1 VVAGVRAPDLL
12 VGARKLSYLES
23 SPPTRMEQHSRIQL
37 DVSRGDIL
45 DGKYRVERVLGCG
58 GMGVVIAAYHLGL
71 KQMVAIKFL
80 LPEALEDP
88 EAAERFSR
96 EARAAAKIKGEH
108 IARIMDVG
116 TLENGS
122 PYMVME
128 YLEGEDLAAK
138 LRRERGLPIAEAV
151 ELVLQTC
158 EVVAEAHS
166 LGIVHRDLKP
176 ANLFCLNM
184 PDGTVSIKV
193 LDFGISKVVGPN
205 TSHTLTLTKTSAL
218 VGSPSYMSPEQI
230 QSPRNVDART
240 DIWSLGVVLFECL
253 AGKGCFRGKSPTE
266 ICLKVLKRRPPP
278 IRRLRPE
285 VPEEIEAIVQR
296 CLSKNRT
303 DRFSSVSELSQAL
316 APFGADRAKL
326 SAGRIAAIGK
336 SRRSVATLPP
346 SPEKRPSLVPRH
358 APRLPWWKAFA
369 SRITGKKPRRSQ
381 TPFAERSDGALA
393 ALALALLGLALVSFD
408 LLSSKRAARTAPAP
422 ADSSSLAAS
431 PTPAIQALAASAQLT
446 AAAPLSSATEPGN
459 APAPDVD
466 CQINFLSVPSATL
479 VLDGRKVG
487 PTPRL
492 ALATSPGAHV
502 VVFEHPSRGKVKT
515 TVDCKG
521 GETKT
526 VSVQLGRAADGPANG
541 SSTQANRT
549 R

>member
-1 VVAGVRAPDLL
+1 
-12 VGARKLSYLES
+12 
-23 SPPTRMEQHSRIQL
+23 
-37 DVSRGDIL
+37 
-45 DGKYRVERVLGCG
+45 
-58 GMGVVIAAYHLGL
+58 
-71 KQMVAIKFL
+71 
-80 LPEALEDP
+80 
-88 EAAERFSR
+88 
-96 EARAAAKIKGEH
+96 
-108 IARIMDVG
+108 
-116 TLENGS
+116 
-122 PYMVME
+122 
-128 YLEGEDLAAK
+128 
-138 LRRERGLPIAEAV
+138 
-151 ELVLQTC
+151 
-158 EVVAEAHS
+158 
-166 LGIVHRDLKP
+166 
-176 ANLFCLNM
+176 M

-278 IRRLRPE
+278 IRRVRPE
-285 VPEEIEAIVQR
+285 VPAEIEAIVQR
-296 CLSKNRT
+296 CLSKNRS

-326 SAGRIAAIGK
+326 SAGRIALIAKG
-336 SRRSVATLPP
+336 RRSAASLPP
-346 SPEKRPSLVPRH
+346 LPDKRPSLVPRH

-369 SRITGKKPRRSQ
+369 SRITNKKQRRSQ

-393 ALALALLGLALVSFD
+393 AAALALLGLALVSFD
-408 LLSSKRAARTAPAP
+408 LLSSKRAARTAAGPTP
-422 ADSSSLAAS
+422 VDSSSLAAS

-446 AAAPLSSATEPGN
+446 AAAPLSSATESGN
-459 APAPDVD
+459 ALLPDAD

-487 PTPRL
+487 PTPKL
-492 ALATSPGAHV
+492 ALATSPGTHV

-526 VSVQLGRAADGPANG
+526 VSVQLGRAAEGPANG
-541 SSTQANRT
+541 SSTQASRT
-549 R
+549 H